1 MSQQIR
7 TNVPACYLAIT
18 HLLSF
23 EPAPCVGKPP
33 LDILGWLI
41 TWFITHCN
49 NTVGFLPLQCL
60 CGMEILRADV
70 PHTVKKEFEN
80 NIFLTVPGPKN
91 FKLDIRKVIL
101 LCEKLN

>member
-1 MSQQIR
+1 
-7 TNVPACYLAIT
+7 
-18 HLLSF
+18 
-23 EPAPCVGKPP
+23 
-33 LDILGWLI
+33 
-41 TWFITHCN
+41 
-49 NTVGFLPLQCL
+49 
-60 CGMEILRADV
+60 MEILRADV